1 MVGVMKPITSPE
13 YEPVQV
19 PIAGRQRRT

>member
-13 YEPVQV
+13 YEPVQA